1 MQSTTTVTSFGELDS
16 SVYANLFKTAL
27 DNSFE
32 SVLITEG
39 NAPQGGYPIVYVN
52 QAFTDMTGYSADEII
67 GKSPAILQGPK
78 TDATVLN
85 RLASDL
91 SAGRAFHGQAVN
103 YRKDGS
109 EFTLEWKVIPVE
121 NAQGEVTHLISVQR
135 ELK

>member
-1 MQSTTTVTSFGELDS
+1 MQSTTTNTPFGNLDS
-16 SVYANLFKTAL
+16 SVYASLFKTACE
-27 DNSFE
+27 NSFE

-39 NAPQGGYPIVYVN
+39 NTTQGGYPIVYVN
-52 QAFTDMTGYSADEII
+52 QAFTDMTGYGADEII

-91 SAGRAFHGQAVN
+91 SAGRTFHGQAIN

-109 EFTLEWKVIPVE
+109 EFTLEWKVIPVA
-121 NAQGEVTHLISVQR
+121 NAQGEVTYLI
-135 ELK
+135 